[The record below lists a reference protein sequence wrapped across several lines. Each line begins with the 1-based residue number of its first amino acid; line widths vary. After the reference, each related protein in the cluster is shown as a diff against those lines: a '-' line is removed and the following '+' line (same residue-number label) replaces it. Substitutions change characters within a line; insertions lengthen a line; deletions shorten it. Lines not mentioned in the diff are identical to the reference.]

1 MKDRKTKTRQVTL
14 LALCASVALL
24 LSYVEFLI
32 PPIFTAVPGVKMGLP
47 NVVIVW
53 ALYELGGK
61 QAAVISFVRLVIVT
75 LLFGNFP
82 TFLYSLAGSVLS
94 LTVMLLLKKLDF
106 LSSVGVSV
114 AGAIMHNLGQILVAM
129 VLMRTS
135 EIGYYM
141 IVLAI
146 TGTISG
152 IFIGLCGSF
161 LVKRFNNILKQ

>member
-1 MKDRKTKTRQVTL
+1 MKDRRMKIRQTTI

-24 LSYVEFLI
+24 LSYVEFLL
-32 PPIFTAVPGVKMGLP
+32 PPIFTSVPGIKMGLP

-61 QAAVISFVRLVIVT
+61 QATVISFVRLIIT
-75 LLFGNFP
+75 SFLFGNFS
-82 TFLYSLAGSVLS
+82 TFIYSLAGAILS
-94 LTVMLLLKKLDF
+94 LIVMLLLKKLNF

-114 AGAIMHNLGQILVAM
+114 AGAIMHNLGQIVVAM
-129 VLMRTS
+129 VLMQTS

-161 LVKRFNNILKQ
+161 LVKRFDNILK

>member
-1 MKDRKTKTRQVTL
+1 MKDRRIKTRQITL
-14 LALCASVALL
+14 LALCASVSLL
-24 LSYVEFLI
+24 LSYVEFLL
-32 PPIFTAVPGVKMGLP
+32 PPIFTSVPGIKMGLP
-47 NVVIVW
+47 NVVIIW
-53 ALYELGGK
+53 ALYKLGGK
-61 QAAVISFVRLVIVT
+61 QAAVISLVRLVIASF
-75 LLFGNFP
+75 LFGNFS
-82 TFLYSLAGSVLS
+82 TFIYSLAGSVLS
-94 LTVMLLLKKLDF
+94 LAVMLLLKKLDF

-152 IFIGLCGSF
+152 IFIGICGSF
-161 LVKRFNNILKQ
+161 LVKRFNKIIY